1 MTGAVRNTVVVL
13 CLLVL
18 VPNVSVVAGEEG
30 ELVIADFEESGYGQ
44 WVATGQAFGTGPAR
58 GRLRDQMEVTGYL
71 GQGLVNSFFD
81 GDRST
86 GTLTSPEFKIER
98 KYISFLIGGGRY
110 PGQTCMN
117 LLVGRKIARTATGP
131 NDRPGGLER
140 LEWQVWDVSNLIGQM
155 AHIEIVDRRTGG
167 WGHITVD
174 HIVQSN
180 ERNAADKSR
189 EIVVSKRYLNL
200 PVKTG
205 AAKRRMRMIVFG
217 KVVREFEIE
226 LADAEPDFWAFLD
239 LTPFA
244 GKNAILQV
252 DNLPRYSH
260 GLDLVE
266 QSDEIRGAENLYK
279 EKYRPQFHFSSRR
292 GWNNDSNGLVF
303 YKGEWHLYYQ
313 HNPYGVQWGNMHW
326 GHAISEDLVHWRELP
341 IALYPQ
347 RFGDWCFSGS
357 AVVDVNDTAGFKKG
371 GEDPIVAA
379 YTSTGRGE
387 CIAYSNDRGR
397 TFTEFTRNPV
407 VRHEGRDPKVI
418 WYGPG
423 RHWVMSLY
431 HEVEGKRTVAFYTS
445 PDLKKWDYAS
455 LIDGFYECPEV
466 FELAVDGDVANR
478 KWVLHAADGDYM
490 VGTFDGKT
498 FTPESGKHRYSY
510 GNCFYASQTFN
521 NVPAGDGRRIQIAW
535 GRVEM
540 PGMPF
545 NQMMLFPVE
554 LTLRTTEE
562 GVRMFA
568 RPVREIER
576 LYEGGR
582 QWKDLS
588 LPMGKNPVP
597 GIEGDLFHIRAAFR
611 PGEAKRVGF
620 VIRGVEVT
628 YDVGERRLTCL
639 DKAAP
644 LPLVEGVVLLELLV
658 DRTSIE
664 VFANDGR
671 VYMPIGVIPPDGE
684 KSLRIFAEAA
694 PLHIDSLDVH
704 VLRSAWQ

>member
-44 WVATGQAFGTGPAR
+44 WVATGQAFGTGPAK
-58 GRLRDQMEVTGYL
+58 GRLGGQMEVTGFL

-155 AHIEIVDRRTGG
+155 AHIEIVDRRTGA

-205 AAKRRMRMIVFG
+205 AAKRRMRMTVLG
-217 KVVREFEIE
+217 KIVREFEIE

-244 GKNAILQV
+244 GKNAMLQV

-260 GLDLVE
+260 GLDLVG
-266 QSDEIRGAENLYK
+266 QSDEIRGAENPYN

-357 AVVDVNDTAGFKKG
+357 AVVDVNDTAGFKKS
-371 GEDPIVAA
+371 GEDVIVAA

-423 RHWVMSLY
+423 RHWVMALY

-455 LIDGFYECPEV
+455 LIDGFYECPEI
-466 FELAVDGDVANR
+466 FELAVDGDAANR

-568 RPVREIER
+568 RPAREIER

-588 LPMGKNPVP
+588 LPMGKNPIP
-597 GIEGDLFHIRAAFR
+597 GVEGELLHIRAAFR
-611 PGEAKRVGF
+611 PGGAKKVGF
-620 VIRGVEVT
+620 VVRGVEVA
-628 YDVGERRLTCL
+628 YDVNERRLTCL

-684 KSLRIFAEAA
+684 KSLQIFAEAA
-694 PLHIDSLDVH
+694 PLHVDTLDVH

>member
-1 MTGAVRNTVVVL
+1 MGIRVPIG
-13 CLLVL
+13 LLVFVL
-18 VPNVSVVAGEEG
+18 SVSAVAEEQG
-30 ELVIADFEESGYGQ
+30 ELVIADFEESTYGQ
-44 WVATGQAFGTGPAR
+44 WVATGEAFGTGPAK
-58 GRLRDQMEVTGYL
+58 GRLRGQEEVTGFL

-81 GDRST
+81 GNHT
-86 GTLTSPEFKIER
+86 MGMLTSPEFKIER

-110 PGQTCMN
+110 PGRTCMN
-117 LLVGRKIARTATGP
+117 LLIGRRIVRTATGP
-131 NDRPGGLER
+131 NDGPSGIER
-140 LEWQVWDVSNLIGQM
+140 LEWQVWDVSNLIGQK
-155 AHIEIVDRRTGG
+155 ARIEIVDQRTEG
-167 WGHITVD
+167 WGHVMVD
-174 HIVQSN
+174 HIVQTN
-180 ERNAADKSR
+180 ERNAANKSR
-189 EIVVSKRYLNL
+189 EIVVSKKYLNL

-205 AAKRRMRMIVFG
+205 AAKRRMRMTVSG

-226 LADAEPDFWAFLD
+226 LAGTESDFWAFLD

-244 GKNAILQV
+244 GKKLSIQV
-252 DNLPRYSH
+252 DSLPRSSH
-260 GLDLVE
+260 GLDLAE
-266 QSDEIRGAENLYK
+266 QSDEIRGAQDLYK
-279 EKYRPQFHFSSRR
+279 ERYRPQFHFTSRR

-303 YKGEWHLYYQ
+303 YKGQWHLYYQ

-326 GHAISEDLVHWRELP
+326 GHAVSEDLVHWQELP

-357 AVVDVNDTAGFKKG
+357 AVVDVNNTAGFKKG
-371 GEDPIVAA
+371 EEDAIVAA

-387 CIAYSNDRGR
+387 CIACSNDRGR
-397 TFTEFTRNPV
+397 TFAEFRGNPV
-407 VRHEGRDPKVI
+407 VQHKGRDPKVF

-423 RHWVMSLY
+423 RHWVMALY

-445 PDLKKWDYAS
+445 PDLRKWEYAS
-455 LIDGFYECPEV
+455 LIDGFYECPEI
-466 FELAVDGDVANR
+466 FELAVDGDAAKQ

-490 VGTFDGKT
+490 IGAFDGKT

-521 NVPAGDGRRIQIAW
+521 NVPASDGRRIQIAW

-554 LTLRTTEE
+554 LTLRTTDG
-562 GVRMFA
+562 GVQVFA
-568 RPVREIER
+568 KPVREIER

-588 LPMGKNPVP
+588 LPVGRNPIP
-597 GIEGDLFHIRAAFR
+597 GIEGELFHIRAAFR

-620 VIRGVEVT
+620 VIRGVEVA
-628 YDVGERRLTCL
+628 YDVNEKRLTCL
-639 DKAAP
+639 DKTAP
-644 LPLVEGVVLLELLV
+644 LALADGVVRLELLV

-671 VYMPIGVIPPDGE
+671 VYMPMGVIPPEGD
-684 KSLRIFAEAA
+684 KSLHIFAEAA
-694 PLHIDSLDVH
+694 PLHVDTLDVH
-704 VLRSAWQ
+704 ILRSVWR